1 MATSL
6 TSINTSTTEQTT
18 ALKSDRAKV
27 TPKLPHLWVT
37 NIIAAQPLVALGT
50 FAGVFSPETP
60 PTDAV
65 GQHILCLD
73 PDTPELIWK
82 AIAYELINQGCQV
95 SVCQLGVTNY
105 QPLEWYLTEATV
117 PETAIHIVTQEI
129 DWKDWAKGLDSPLD
143 LEDALNLAK
152 LAFSKIQGKE
162 RTIELDR
169 LRRRCNVSSYDWNQ
183 YIRNLEAEIHSAV
196 NRTGKS
202 DRLKLE
208 IQAWLRVTDPFEQEL
223 ERIRI
228 LTHYQL
234 KEKSFER
241 MAQAMRLA
249 ENESANKSKPLS
261 IGDLFSL
268 ESDPLRWLA
277 PGFMPAKTSVLL
289 SGLPGSGK
297 SLLAL
302 DLAYA
307 ICRGEKFLG
316 EQCAKGK
323 VLYIAS
329 DQPLNQTKQYLWERG
344 FEDSD
349 PMTIVGE
356 GQGMAAWSIR
366 KLEDLE
372 SWLLLGGYTLVI
384 VDSIRST
391 ICYPLGL
398 EEKSEHIGHWM
409 KEAERLV
416 IGHGSSLLWIH
427 HDNKD
432 KDLKGVSRSSG
443 STAIPA
449 NVSVHL
455 RIENASGDETSPMR
469 RLTMPKTRNFEAQSL
484 EIQFKP
490 ETYEWE
496 FIGRTGESPEVARD
510 NLTLG
515 QKIQA
520 LLQKHPGTGLEVSE
534 IKQALGDSP
543 SIYKVL
549 SRLEA
554 QGILGKRRSK
564 TNPKAKVYFI
574 ADGSSDTTHLTGGG
588 GVKPETEIT
597 DPPPP
602 RLCPSDV
609 EPTSAIKT
617 EREIPSSDTHLT
629 TPINPPKDDVKV
641 GQWVRIH
648 NRVTNTE
655 ELAQI
660 SELANEH
667 GLYSYRQTT
676 KDKEFTGALYRNQFE
691 LLSKNECL
699 TLGLERNLRPAPY
712 SAKNLPKKG
721 DAIFQYCGKEKA
733 GTIVRVAN
741 RKYFIRWEG
750 QEQEMEHSLADLQT
764 LDIRKES

>member
-1 MATSL
+1 MESLCDAMLPSLKTSQL
-6 TSINTSTTEQTT
+6 LNSSDRENSSQ
-18 ALKSDRAKV
+18 SDRAKV
-27 TPKLPHLWVT
+27 TPTLPHLWVT
-37 NIIAAQPLVALGT
+37 DIIAAQPLVALGT
-50 FAGVFSPETP
+50 FASVFSPETP
-60 PTDAV
+60 PTDAI
-65 GQHILCLD
+65 GQHILCFD
-73 PDTPELIWK
+73 PHTPELTWK

-95 SVCQLGVTNY
+95 SVCQLGAANY

-117 PETAIHIVTQEI
+117 SETAIHIVTQEI

-152 LAFSKIQGKE
+152 LAFSKIQDNKK

-183 YIRNLEAEIHSAV
+183 YIRDLEAEIHAAV

-208 IQAWLRVTDPFEQEL
+208 IQAWLRVSDPFEQEL

-249 ENESANKSKPLS
+249 ENESANQSKPLS

-302 DLAYA
+302 DLAFA

-323 VLYIAS
+323 VLYVAS

-356 GQGMAAWSIR
+356 GQGMSAWSVR

-372 SWLLLGGYTLVI
+372 SWLLLGGYNLVI
-384 VDSIRST
+384 CDSIRST

-409 KEAERLV
+409 KEVERLV

-449 NVSVHL
+449 NVSVHM
-455 RIENASGDETSPMR
+455 RIENASGEDTSPMR

-496 FIGRTGESPEVARD
+496 LIGRTGESPEVARD

-520 LLQKHPGTGLEVSE
+520 LLQKHPGVGLEVSE
-534 IKQALGDSP
+534 IKQAIGDSP
-543 SIYKVL
+543 SIYTVL

-564 TNPKAKVYFI
+564 TNSKAKVYFI
-574 ADGSSDTTHLTGGG
+574 PDDSSDTTHLTEGGEVEPQ
-588 GVKPETEIT
+588 VKIA
-597 DPPPP
+597 DSPPP
-602 RLCPSDV
+602 LCPS
-609 EPTSAIKT
+609 ESLSET
-617 EREIPSSDTHLT
+617 ELENRSQINRKNS
-629 TPINPPKDDVKV
+629 TPIEGESNETVTSEPSQPKTWKPEDKFRYI
-641 GQWVRIH
+641 GE
-648 NRVTNTE
+648 NK
-655 ELAQI
+655 
-660 SELANEH
+660 
-667 GLYSYRQTT
+667 SYR
-676 KDKEFTGALYRNQFE
+676 KKYANQI
-691 LLSKNECL
+691 L
-699 TLGLERNLRPAPY
+699 TVKAICSNGTVDAVETNDGFPVWSIERV
-712 SAKNLPKKG
+712 
-721 DAIFQYCGKEKA
+721 E
-733 GTIVRVAN
+733 
-741 RKYFIRWEG
+741 
-750 QEQEMEHSLADLQT
+750 
-764 LDIRKES
+764 

>member
-1 MATSL
+1 ML
-6 TSINTSTTEQTT
+6 PILNTSSLVNSSDRQ
-18 ALKSDRAKV
+18 KSFQSDRAKV
-27 TPKLPHLWVT
+27 TPTLPYLWVT
-37 NIIAAQPLVALGT
+37 DIIAAQPLAAPGL
-50 FAGVFSPETP
+50 FAGIFSPEVP
-60 PTDAV
+60 
-65 GQHILCLD
+65 GNESGHHILSLD
-73 PDTPELIWK
+73 PDTPELVWK

-95 SVCQLGVTNY
+95 SVCQLGTVNV
-105 QPLEWYLTEATV
+105 QPLQWYLEDGAPAQEV
-117 PETAIHIVTQEI
+117 AMHIAVHKI
-129 DWKDWAKGLDSPLD
+129 DWQDWVKELDTPLD
-143 LEDALNLAK
+143 LEAALSLAK
-152 LAFSKIQGKE
+152 LALSKIQENRK
-162 RTIELDR
+162 RTVELDR
-169 LRRRCNVSSYDWNQ
+169 LRRRCDVSSFDWNH
-183 YIRNLEAEIHSAV
+183 YIRDLEAEIHAAV
-196 NRTGKS
+196 DRRGKS

-208 IQAWLRVTDPFEQEL
+208 IQAWLRVSDPFEQEL

-249 ENESANKSKPLS
+249 ENESANQSQPLS

-268 ESDPLRWLA
+268 ESEPLRWLA

-349 PMTIVGE
+349 PLTIVGE
-356 GQGMAAWSIR
+356 GKGMSAWSVR

-372 SWLLLGGYTLVI
+372 SWLLLGGYSLVI

-432 KDLKGVSRSSG
+432 KDLKGVARSSG

-510 NLTLG
+510 NQTLG

-520 LLQKHPGTGLEVSE
+520 LLQKHPGVGLEVSE
-534 IKQALGDSP
+534 IRQALGDSP
-543 SIYKVL
+543 SVYKVL

-554 QGILGKRRSK
+554 QGILGKRRS
-564 TNPKAKVYFI
+564 TVNPKAKVYFI
-574 ADGSSDTTHLTGGG
+574 ADSSSDTFHLTEGG
-588 GVKPETEIT
+588 GVEQQPELT

-602 RLCPSDV
+602 RLCPSGV
-609 EPTSAIKT
+609 QTTSETKT
-617 EREIPSSDTHLT
+617 EKEIPSSDTHLT
-629 TPINPPKDDVKV
+629 PPPILPQVSDEIDVVADTFEGEIDSVQKTITQAQPEEKV
-641 GQWVRIH
+641 
-648 NRVTNTE
+648 TE
-655 ELAQI
+655 EVWAI
-660 SELANEH
+660 H
-667 GLYSYRQTT
+667 PGCRDWSYACVVSRSSKTVT
-676 KDKEFTGALYRNQFE
+676 VRFSGEIKPRTLSVKSVVPYAGADSMPTQKPR
-691 LLSKNECL
+691 
-699 TLGLERNLRPAPY
+699 R
-712 SAKNLPKKG
+712 
-721 DAIFQYCGKEKA
+721 
-733 GTIVRVAN
+733 
-741 RKYFIRWEG
+741 
-750 QEQEMEHSLADLQT
+750 
-764 LDIRKES
+764 